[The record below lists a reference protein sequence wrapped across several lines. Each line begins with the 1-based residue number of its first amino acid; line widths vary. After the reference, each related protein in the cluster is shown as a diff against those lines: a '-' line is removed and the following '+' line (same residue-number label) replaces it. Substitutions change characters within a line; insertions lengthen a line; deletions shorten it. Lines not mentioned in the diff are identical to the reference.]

1 MCIRDRSQ
9 TSTVTLS
16 VVDGSSDDDFDGVAD
31 QTVSVATT
39 DSDVAGFT
47 VIESGGTT
55 TVAEDG
61 STTDDFTVVLDAQ
74 PISDVVISV
83 TSSDTGEATVSPAT
97 LTFTS
102 GNWDSSQTV
111 TVTGVDDSLIDGSQT
126 STITI
131 AVEDESSND
140 SFDSLSDQTVSVST
154 ADDDTAGFTI
164 TQTDGS
170 SSVTEGGSTDL
181 ITVVLDAQ
189 PTSDVVITVVSSDTG
204 EVTVSPTTLTFTAA
218 NWDTAQTITMTG
230 VDDDL
235 VDGTQSSTIT
245 LSVDDAN
252 SDDSFDA
259 ASDGT
264 ISVTTTDD
272 DTAGFLLPRP
282 MGHPV

>member
-1 MCIRDRSQ
+1 M
-9 TSTVTLS
+9 
-16 VVDGSSDDDFDGVAD
+16 AD
-31 QTVSVATT
+31 QTVSVTTT

-154 ADDDTAGFTI
+154 ADDTAGFTI

-189 PTSDVVITVVSSDTG
+189 PTSGMVMIC
-204 EVTVSPTTLTFTAA
+204 
-218 NWDTAQTITMTG
+218 
-230 VDDDL
+230 
-235 VDGTQSSTIT
+235 
-245 LSVDDAN
+245 
-252 SDDSFDA
+252 
-259 ASDGT
+259 
-264 ISVTTTDD
+264 
-272 DTAGFLLPRP
+272 LLRYRK
-282 MGHPV
+282 